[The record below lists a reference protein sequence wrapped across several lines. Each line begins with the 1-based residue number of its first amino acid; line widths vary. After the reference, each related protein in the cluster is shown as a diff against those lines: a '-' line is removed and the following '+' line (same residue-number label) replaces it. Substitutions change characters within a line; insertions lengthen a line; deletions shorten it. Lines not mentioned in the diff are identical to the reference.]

1 LAVRSVVKEAAKPVR
16 LFSEVPVFLTEA
28 DDLGS
33 TRSQE
38 ALSPVMISA
47 PFNRLDY
54 PSLRQSAY
62 LNQASLGL
70 ISQPAVTAMHTFIDN
85 VARHG
90 NLYMS
95 DSDEVAYFETLRER
109 ASRLLHCDSSRVAIV
124 ASASEILGQIPM
136 LLQPKLKSTILAVS
150 SDFPAITRPWLRLA
164 ALRNHTVRF
173 VDDQP
178 SCDLTDTLIEAIDES
193 TSVVAVSSVQYATG
207 TVVDISRLRQSSVQ
221 VGARLIVDATQAAGA
236 TRVDAAAWDAD
247 AVITSGYKWLG
258 GHGGIALAVMSPL
271 LLEQIPPLPGWM
283 GATDPFGFDATTL
296 SLANDARRYTQS
308 TMSYVS
314 MAGLVVAIEQL
325 LSLGEA
331 GIEAHAQ
338 SLAAML
344 VSDVSKYGWQPFR
357 GVGDPAGSPH
367 IISLGHPSES
377 VQATVERLRTHN
389 IVCGTRGGRIR
400 ISLAPYNDESDVN
413 AVSEALAGAGS

>member
-1 LAVRSVVKEAAKPVR
+1 
-16 LFSEVPVFLTEA
+16 
-28 DDLGS
+28 
-33 TRSQE
+33 
-38 ALSPVMISA
+38 MISS
-47 PFNRLDY
+47 PFDRLDY
-54 PSLRQSAY
+54 PSLHQSVY

-70 ISQPAVTAMHTFIDN
+70 IGQPAVTAMHSFIDN

-95 DSDEVAYFETLRER
+95 DRDEVAYCETLRER
-109 ASRLLHCDSSRVAIV
+109 ASRLFHCDSTQIAIV
-124 ASASEILGQIPM
+124 ASASEILGQLPM
-136 LLQPKLKSTILAVS
+136 LLQPRIKSTILAVS

-164 ALRNHTVRF
+164 ALKGHSVRF

-178 SCDLTDTLIEAIDES
+178 ACDLTNTLIEAIDES

-207 TVVDISRLRQSSVQ
+207 TVVDISRLRQRTLQ
-221 VGARLIVDATQAAGA
+221 VGARLIVDVTQAAGA
-236 TRVDAAAWDAD
+236 VRVDAAAWDAD
-247 AVITSGYKWLG
+247 AVVSSGYKWLG
-258 GHGGIALAVMSPL
+258 GHGGVALAIMSPR

-283 GATDPFGFDATTL
+283 GASDPFGFDATSV

-314 MAGLVVAIEQL
+314 MAGLVVAVEQL

-331 GIEAHAQ
+331 RIEAHAR

-344 VSDVSKYGWQPFR
+344 VRDASTYGWQPFR
-357 GVGDPAGSPH
+357 SVGDPAGSAH
-367 IISLGHPSES
+367 IISLGHARES
-377 VQATVERLRTHN
+377 AQALVERLRGYN

-413 AVSEALAGAGS
+413 TLIEAFARAHAG

>member
-1 LAVRSVVKEAAKPVR
+1 
-16 LFSEVPVFLTEA
+16 
-28 DDLGS
+28 
-33 TRSQE
+33 
-38 ALSPVMISA
+38 MISSL
-47 PFNRLDY
+47 FDRLDY
-54 PSLRQSAY
+54 PSLLQGVY

-90 NLYMS
+90 NLHMS

-124 ASASEILGQIPM
+124 ASASEILAQIPM
-136 LLQPKLKSTILAVS
+136 LLQPRLKSTILTVS

-164 ALRNHTVRF
+164 ARRNHTVRF
-173 VDDQP
+173 VDDRP
-178 SCDLTDTLIEAIDES
+178 SCDLTDTLIEAIDDS

-207 TVVDISRLRQSSVQ
+207 TVVDISRLHQSTVQ

-236 TRVDAAAWDAD
+236 VRVDAAAWDAD
-247 AVITSGYKWLG
+247 AVVASGYKWLG
-258 GHGGIALAVMSPL
+258 GHGGVALAIMSPR

-283 GATDPFGFDATTL
+283 GAPDPFEFDATSV
-296 SLANDARRYTQS
+296 SLANNARRYTQS
-308 TMSYVS
+308 TMSYAS

-331 GIEAHAQ
+331 RIEAHAR

-344 VSDVSKYGWQPFR
+344 VGDASKYGWQPFR
-357 GVGDPAGSPH
+357 RVGDPAGSPH
-367 IISLGHPSES
+367 IIPLGRARES
-377 VQATVERLRTHN
+377 VQAIVERLRSHN
-389 IVCGTRGGRIR
+389 IVCGTRGGRVR
-400 ISLAPYNDESDVN
+400 ISLAPYNAERGRNTLIEHVQ
-413 AVSEALAGAGS
+413 

>member
-1 LAVRSVVKEAAKPVR
+1 
-16 LFSEVPVFLTEA
+16 
-28 DDLGS
+28 
-33 TRSQE
+33 
-38 ALSPVMISA
+38 MISSL
-47 PFNRLDY
+47 FDRLDY
-54 PSLRQSAY
+54 PSLLQGVY

-70 ISQPAVTAMHTFIDN
+70 IGQPAATAMHTFIDS

-95 DSDEVAYFETLRER
+95 DKDEVAYFETLRER
-109 ASRLLHCDSSRVAIV
+109 ASRLLHCESRQVAIV
-124 ASASEILGQIPM
+124 ASASGILGQLPM
-136 LLQPKLKSTILAVS
+136 LLQPRLKSTILAVS
-150 SDFPAITRPWLRLA
+150 SDFPATTRPWLRLA
-164 ALRNHTVRF
+164 ALKDHTVRF
-173 VDDQP
+173 IDDQP
-178 SCDLTDTLIEAIDES
+178 TYDLTDTLIEAIDES

-207 TVVDISRLRQSSVQ
+207 TVVDLSRLHQSTIQ

-236 TRVDAAAWDAD
+236 MRVDAAAWGAD
-247 AVITSGYKWLG
+247 AVVTSGYKWLG
-258 GHGGIALAVMSPL
+258 GHGGVALAIMSPR

-283 GATDPFGFDATTL
+283 GASDPFGFDATTL

-314 MAGLVVAIEQL
+314 MAGLVAAIEQF

-331 GIEAHAQ
+331 RIEAHAR

-367 IISLGHPSES
+367 IVSLGHPSES
-377 VQATVERLRTHN
+377 AQATVERLHSQYCVRYTWRTH
-389 IVCGTRGGRIR
+389 
-400 ISLAPYNDESDVN
+400 SDLARP
-413 AVSEALAGAGS
+413 